1 MLHRNKHRIRQN
13 EKTRSLLQTKEDK
26 IPGKKKTLMKQ
37 SNSSDKNFKPMII
50 KMLTELGRRMEVQR
64 GNILKNQS

>member
-1 MLHRNKHRIRQN
+1 
-13 EKTRSLLQTKEDK
+13 
-26 IPGKKKTLMKQ
+26 MKQ

-50 KMLTELGRRMEVQR
+50 KMLTELGRTMEVQR